1 MRPVTHNWNPHEKA
15 TFWKYRYWLRG
26 EQHVWG
32 PVREAGRV
40 TLRVQALPKFVQIV
54 DWEDR
59 EEVDMIGD
67 ILLSWDRPS
76 VWTCLEL
83 MATEGPATARDID
96 LLWAAAF
103 SRSLYQISFEMAECL
118 LPCLLGYFARIA
130 TMQDFFPGDD
140 SAVATPTSPAAG
152 EGPKKAAI
160 NLLAE
165 LLVDRALEWPAF
177 GQSLFWNL
185 KIRSKEISAQ
195 QREAGGGAQGR
206 DNIYARLLGVLLQ
219 RLQSVGKPSGQPVRQ
234 QNDARLIPGGLAK
247 RAPV

>member
-1 MRPVTHNWNPHEKA
+1 
-15 TFWKYRYWLRG
+15 
-26 EQHVWG
+26 
-32 PVREAGRV
+32 
-40 TLRVQALPKFVQIV
+40 
-54 DWEDR
+54 
-59 EEVDMIGD
+59 MIGD
-67 ILLSWDRPS
+67 ILLSWNRPS

-83 MATEGPATARDID
+83 MATEGPVTAQDVD

-140 SAVATPTSPAAG
+140 ATVATTPAG

-185 KIRSKEISAQ
+185 KIRSKEISSQ
-195 QREAGGGAQGR
+195 QREAGGGAPSR

-219 RLQSVGKPSGQPVRQ
+219 RLQSVG
-234 QNDARLIPGGLAK
+234 NLLAIIK
-247 RAPV
+247 VAKGKTHPRGVRAPV